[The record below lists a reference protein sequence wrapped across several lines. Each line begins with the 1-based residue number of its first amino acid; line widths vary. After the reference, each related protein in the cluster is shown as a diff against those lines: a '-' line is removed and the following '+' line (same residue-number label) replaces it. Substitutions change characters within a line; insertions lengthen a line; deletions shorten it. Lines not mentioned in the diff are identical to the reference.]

1 MDGRVCLVTGA
12 SSGIGQETAP
22 ALARMGATVVMHAH
36 DPARSAAAADAVR
49 RASPQGALELVVAD
63 LSSQTEVRRL
73 AAEVLDRPQDDR
85 PVRACREHGL
95 VDEELDRERASS
107 TVSTASR
114 PRLRRVRDHET
125 PSGWS
130 DGVLHPHGR
139 QPAWCH
145 RTTVSG
151 RTATSTPRQPGQKRT
166 SRSQKR
172 RSESRTPGRR
182 RSYIAS
188 CCRSAAFSSTSSPRP
203 RNQPRSSSTH
213 GRTYAV
219 IPASLSEAKRSRTW
233 GAGQITGI
241 AFCGPTG
248 RRTPEACARRHSR
261 IAWTLCFGTKSST
274 LTGADEL
281 LPPHAPS
288 WVSPTERGSGVGGN
302 AGIIGRMEFCHP
314 RPRRTIVETG
324 RRWR

>member
-130 DGVLHPHGR
+130 DGVLHPHD
-139 QPAWCH
+139 
-145 RTTVSG
+145 
-151 RTATSTPRQPGQKRT
+151 
-166 SRSQKR
+166 RSHHYGSAFR
-172 RSESRTPGRR
+172 RSPYQADLTREVLPRGRHLANDRSRARLTGSRR
-182 RSYIAS
+182 GSRP
-188 CCRSAAFSSTSSPRP
+188 RVRPRVTSSERAFLEPGLDREDWIVSFEEPLQQQRP
-203 RNQPRSSSTH
+203 HRRFLS
-213 GRTYAV
+213 G
-219 IPASLSEAKRSRTW
+219 SLEA
-233 GAGQITGI
+233 
-241 AFCGPTG
+241 
-248 RRTPEACARRHSR
+248 
-261 IAWTLCFGTKSST
+261 
-274 LTGADEL
+274 
-281 LPPHAPS
+281 PPP
-288 WVSPTERGSGVGGN
+288 
-302 AGIIGRMEFCHP
+302 
-314 RPRRTIVETG
+314 
-324 RRWR
+324 